1 MGKYSHTKAMALA
14 ERDIANARLEPLI
27 KETVE
32 LRSRLAKATEERD
45 EAQRKLHEA
54 HRLLELAKH
63 ELQAQIGKLTEEAA
77 ARLRMLQE
85 VSGLLEQTRVELQ
98 QSNERLAKFE
108 VLASNP
114 PNAESPVGCHDP
126 CADGKITIEITKLP
140 LETDH
145 E

>member
-1 MGKYSHTKAMALA
+1 MGKYSHTKAMAFN
-14 ERDIANARLEPLI
+14 ERDIANARIEPLI

-32 LRSRLAKATEERD
+32 LRAQIGKLTEERD

-63 ELQAQIGKLTEEAA
+63 ELQERNNLIAA
-77 ARLRMLQE
+77 AAKGFKTASE
-85 VSGLLEQTRVELQ
+85 VKKVFGDMPSTD
-98 QSNERLAKFE
+98 
-108 VLASNP
+108 
-114 PNAESPVGCHDP
+114 SPVGVHDP

>member
-32 LRSRLAKATEERD
+32 LR
-45 EAQRKLHEA
+45 
-54 HRLLELAKH
+54 
-63 ELQAQIGKLTEEAA
+63 AQIGKLTEEAA

-108 VLASNP
+108 ALASNP